1 MRPPAHR
8 SRFPWLF
15 SLIVLPLIV
24 LSLALLPG
32 GAAASEP
39 ATADLAA
46 TATPKP
52 TAKPTVRPTVRPALK
67 PKTTLKPTATATPI
81 PPWAPRQLSATLKG
95 SGASFPNVLYQA
107 WIQVYKLTVPNVAI
121 SYQSVGSGQGIS
133 DFIKYLTDFGGTD
146 AAIAE
151 ARVKTEAPDAL
162 HIPMVMGAV
171 VATYNLPGI
180 SNLRFSP
187 ATLANIYLG
196 NITRWDHPAI
206 AADNPGVKLPDTDIT
221 VVYRSDGSGTTSIWT
236 DYLAKISTDWKTTVG
251 SGTTVSWPVG
261 IGAPGNAG
269 VAGTVKQTEGAIGYV
284 ELIYAAANNLPEPA
298 IKNAAGKYVAPTLE
312 SVSAAA
318 QGFLAK
324 TPDDL
329 RVNIVNPPE
338 GENAYPIAGYTWVL
352 VAKEQKDEAKA
363 QALTDFLYWALTSG
377 SESAKALNYAPL
389 PDEIREKA
397 IAKLGQISVNGKP
410 AFTMPK

>member
-284 ELIYAAANNLPEPA
+284 ELIYALANKLPAAPVKNSSGNFITPSLSSVSDAANGVTYPA
-298 IKNAAGKYVAPTLE
+298 SLAVSLTNAP
-312 SVSAAA
+312 AA
-318 QGFLAK
+318 
-324 TPDDL
+324 T
-329 RVNIVNPPE
+329 
-338 GENAYPIAGYTWVL
+338 AYPIAGFTYILVRANTYTD
-352 VAKEQKDEAKA
+352 ADK
-363 QALTDFLYWALTSG
+363 
-377 SESAKALNYAPL
+377 AKALADFIYWGLTEGQGASVRLGYAPL
-389 PDEIREKA
+389 PTEARYLAMKQLY
-397 IAKLGQISVNGKP
+397 KISVKGQQIFSGPVK
-410 AFTMPK
+410 